1 MVATYRCL
9 LSFALLL
16 GIATPAL
23 ADTPFKPASCKV
35 LGAKH
40 VVAGRFQLTV
50 GELNTF
56 KQSHPFAA
64 RPPRAKA
71 NANARTVLKSATL
84 ADLIAA
90 INTTPGSTQKTTL
103 PGKPRIWAYC
113 GIVDNW
119 HYAALAAH
127 QKCNSQET
135 GNGNAYF
142 KADSSYSAF
151 NDTLNHHVLYQP
163 VANLSL
169 ADNDIVLEG
178 SCYVCSSTGSV
189 GTATAIP
196 RGQIKLPT
204 RVVVDETVSP
214 PR

>member
-35 LGAKH
+35 RGAKQ

-64 RPPRAKA
+64 RPPGA
-71 NANARTVLKSATL
+71 NANARTVLKRAVL
-84 ADLIAA
+84 GDLIAA
-90 INTTPGSTQKTTL
+90 INTTLGSTQKTNL
-103 PGKPRIWAYC
+103 PNDENHIEAWC

-127 QKCNSQET
+127 QKCNSQGT

-151 NDTLNHHVLYQP
+151 NDTLNHHALYQP

-204 RVVVDETVSP
+204 PVVVDETVSP

>member
-16 GIATPAL
+16 GIATPAW
-23 ADTPFKPASCKV
+23 ADTPFKPSSCK
-35 LGAKH
+35 LRGAKH
-40 VVAGRFQLTV
+40 VFAGNVQLTLD
-50 GELNTF
+50 ELNAF
-56 KQSHPFAA
+56 KESHPFAT
-64 RPPRAKA
+64 RPPGAKDNANA

-90 INTTPGSTQKTTL
+90 INTTPGTSL
-103 PGKPRIWAYC
+103 PDKDHIQPYC

-151 NDTLNHHVLYQP
+151 NDTLNHHDLYQP

-169 ADNDIVLEG
+169 AGSDIVLEG
-178 SCYVCSSTGSV
+178 SCHVCSSTASV
-189 GTATAIP
+189 GPATAIP
-196 RGQIKLPT
+196 REQIKLPT
-204 RVVVDETVSP
+204 PVVVDETVSP

>member
-1 MVATYRCL
+1 MVAPYRCL

-23 ADTPFKPASCKV
+23 ADTPFQPTSCKV

-50 GELNTF
+50 GELNAL

-64 RPPRAKA
+64 RPPRAKANA

-90 INTTPGSTQKTTL
+90 INTTPGTSL
-103 PGKPRIWAYC
+103 PDKDHIWAYC

-119 HYAALAAH
+119 HYAALAAL

-151 NDTLNHHVLYQP
+151 NDTLNHHALYQP

-169 ADNDIVLEG
+169 ADSDIVLEG
-178 SCYVCSSTGSV
+178 SCHVCSSTGSV

-196 RGQIKLPT
+196 REQIKLPT